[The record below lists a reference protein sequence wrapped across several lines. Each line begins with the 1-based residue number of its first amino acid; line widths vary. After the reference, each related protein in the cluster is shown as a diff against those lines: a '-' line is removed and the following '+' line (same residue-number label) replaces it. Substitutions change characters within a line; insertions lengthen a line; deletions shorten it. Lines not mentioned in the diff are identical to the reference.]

1 MGGGIAKGN
10 RILFNVSG
18 FSFDSSGSL
27 LLSEVKLIEK
37 PQFKIGDKVKCVG
50 PDLRKS
56 PLTGVILDIELQF
69 LTCYYHVQF
78 PIISGTYRYQAKDL
92 ELVKG

>member
-1 MGGGIAKGN
+1 MIKITGFADTMGGGIAKGN

-37 PQFKIGDKVKCVG
+37 PQFKIGDKVKCI
-50 PDLRKS
+50 PSTSIFHSK
-56 PLTGVILDIELQF
+56 
-69 LTCYYHVQF
+69 
-78 PIISGTYRYQAKDL
+78 
-92 ELVKG
+92 